1 MNFITS
7 IIDWIKG
14 KFNIDVEDK
23 NESEY
28 ETDFDETS
36 KISLTSILA
45 ERTSTLTLLD
55 SSVSI
60 VGDNQRAKY
69 INQISS
75 KLWVEILP
83 KIANVC
89 LGTGD
94 CLVKCS
100 TDGKRFGFDIVENGN
115 FRIVESMGD
124 FVYAMLIMCDEMK
137 TGRHTYQ
144 RWEYHK
150 LNEVDGISYETIT
163 QVCFKDDKSVP
174 IESIAG
180 WDNIKEYV
188 EIANVDRLLLGR
200 FKSPKLNRDD
210 YNSTTGVPI
219 TYGADEVV
227 EEAKKAWRRYNKE
240 MEDKETMIFANK
252 RLFKSRRVT
261 YKNASGTSITEDVS
275 ELPKGKD
282 RIIYSVNNEKNV
294 GEGGSIDIF
303 SPDIRD
309 TSLDNAIER
318 NLKML
323 EMTCGLSEGLLSK
336 SSMTYT
342 NTDEIK
348 KSLQATYS
356 FITIFRK
363 VLEQG
368 MNDLLYAVDKISTYN
383 EVTPMGNWIVDYDW
397 SDSYVESMTER
408 FNQLLQANGMNV
420 ISDAELRAWTMDED
434 VAIAQEHLDEM
445 KTVVTEVE

>member
-1 MNFITS
+1 MGFIAD
-7 IIDWIKG
+7 IIKWIKG
-14 KFNIDVEDK
+14 KFGIDVEEK
-23 NESEY
+23 NSQEY
-28 ETDFDETS
+28 ETDFDETT
-36 KISLTSILA
+36 KISLTSILS
-45 ERTSTLTLLD
+45 ERVSMLTLLD

-60 VGDNQRAKY
+60 AGDNKRAKY
-69 INQISS
+69 MNEISN
-75 KLWVEILP
+75 KLWFSILP

-94 CLVKCS
+94 CVVKCN
-100 TDGKRFGFDIVENGN
+100 TDGKRIGFDIIENNN

-124 FVYAMLIMCDEMK
+124 FVYSMLIMCDEIK
-137 TGRHTYQ
+137 TNRSIFQ

-163 QVCFKDDKSVP
+163 QVCFKDGKSVP
-174 IESIAG
+174 IESIPG
-180 WDNIKEYV
+180 WNNINEYTK
-188 EIANVDRLLLGR
+188 IPNVDRLLLGR

-227 EEAKKAWRRYNKE
+227 EEAKAAWRRYNKE
-240 MEDKETMIFANK
+240 MEDKETMIFAGK
-252 RLFKSRRVT
+252 RLFENRKVT
-261 YKNASGTSITEDVS
+261 YTNASGTKITEDVS
-275 ELPKGKD
+275 VLPKGKE
-282 RIIYSVNNEKNV
+282 RIIHSIKGEKNI
-294 GEGGSIDIF
+294 GDGGLIDIF
-303 SPDIRD
+303 SPDIREVA
-309 TSLDNAIER
+309 LDSAIER

-323 EMTCGLSEGLLSK
+323 EMSCGLSEGLLSK

-356 FITIFRK
+356 FITMFRK

-368 MNDLLYAVDKISTYN
+368 MNDLLYAVDKISNYN
-383 EVTPMGNWIVDYDW
+383 EVTPIGNWVANYDW

-408 FNQLLQANGMNV
+408 YNQLLQSNGIGAV
-420 ISDAELRAWTMDED
+420 DLAELRAWVMDED
-434 VAIAQEHLDEM
+434 VPIAQEHLDEM
-445 KTVVTEVE
+445 KTVVMEV